1 MNIFVY
7 DEHTPAQ
14 AKKQAG
20 RESFCGFL
28 PTGHC
33 HHTAITNLPLTLL
46 FNRKRNELLTSGL
59 RKHSKQS
66 KAEAMNLLHGH
77 SSRKR
82 TPGKFAK
89 TITKK
94 EKRHLQ
100 IKPVGCILHLGE
112 IKKFLPKNR
121 PDHPA
126 DASGLSPAVSEFEM
140 MSQPNRRLARLFLS
154 TLLL

>member
-28 PTGHC
+28 PARHC

-59 RKHSKQS
+59 RKHSKFEALNLPHGQS
-66 KAEAMNLLHGH
+66 P
-77 SSRKR
+77 RKR
-82 TPGKFAK
+82 PPQQIRKS
-89 TITKK
+89 ITKK
-94 EKRHLQ
+94 ETRHLQ
-100 IKPVGCILHLGE
+100 IKHAGCILHLGE
-112 IKKFLPKNR
+112 IKEFLPKNR

-140 MSQPNRRLARLFLS
+140 MFQPNRRLTRLLLS
-154 TLLL
+154 THLL